1 MRRSSIYVVLCV
13 LLCAALFSVPR
24 LSPAETA
31 ASAPSGQNA
40 QAIPIAAIYS
50 RTGFAA
56 VHNRSVM
63 EVTQLT
69 ADQINREGG
78 VLGKQLQLIM
88 IDNRSTAIGSREAA
102 LKAIELGVVGVI
114 GSDWSSHSLAMA
126 PALQAAGI
134 PMITPAST
142 HPGVT
147 AGRDYVFRACWG
159 DRVQG
164 ETMARFARE
173 RLGLNT
179 VVILRNVDEAYC
191 TKLADF
197 FYSSFISH
205 GGKVLNDASY
215 RGHATDFSEQISDI
229 LELQPDAVYIP
240 GYARDT
246 ALFMKQARKQGV
258 EAVFLGGDG
267 WDILE
272 RLVPNEVEGSFQ
284 TVHWHPQV
292 EYPPSDEVKE
302 LYKEAYG
309 LDLNHLIAPL
319 GYDSVKLLV
328 AAIEKAGETDPA
340 KIRDALASLEYA
352 GATGEWTFD
361 NQGNPMGKK
370 VIIVTYRGG
379 KIEYFDA
386 VEPYDSSSQRE

>member
-13 LLCAALFSVPR
+13 LLCAALFSAPR
-24 LSPAETA
+24 LSSSKTA
-31 ASAPSGQNA
+31 ASEPGGQNA
-40 QAIPIAAIYS
+40 QSIPIAAIFS

-56 VHNRSVM
+56 VHNRPVL

-69 ADQINREGG
+69 VEQINREGG
-78 VLGKQLQLIM
+78 VLGKQLNLIVL
-88 IDNRSTAIGSREAA
+88 DNQSTPIGSREAT

-142 HPGVT
+142 HPEVT
-147 AGRDYVFRACWG
+147 ADRDYVFRACLV

-164 ETMARFARE
+164 EAMARFAIE
-173 RLGLNT
+173 RLGVNT
-179 VVILRNVDEAYC
+179 VVILRNVDEVYC

-197 FYSSFISH
+197 FYSSFINH
-205 GGKVLNDASY
+205 GGDVLNDASY
-215 RGHATDFSEQISDI
+215 RGHATDFSEQIADI

-240 GYARDT
+240 GYTRDT

-292 EYPPSDEVKE
+292 EYPPSTEVKE
-302 LYKEAYG
+302 LYREAYG
-309 LDLNHLIAPL
+309 VDLNHLIAPL
-319 GYDSVKLLV
+319 AYDSVKLLV
-328 AAIEKAGETDPA
+328 AAIEKAGEADPA
-340 KIRDALASLEYA
+340 KIRDSLASLEYA

-361 NQGNPMGKK
+361 SQGDPIGKK

-386 VEPYDSSSQRE
+386 VEPYDSGRQRE